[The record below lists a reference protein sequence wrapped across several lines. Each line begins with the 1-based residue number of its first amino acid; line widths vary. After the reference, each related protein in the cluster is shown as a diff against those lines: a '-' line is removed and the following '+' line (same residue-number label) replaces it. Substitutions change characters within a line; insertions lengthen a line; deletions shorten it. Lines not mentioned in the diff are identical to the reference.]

1 MNSVVNKRQGS
12 SPSVRLGG
20 AVILIGAGPGD
31 PDLITIKAAKYL
43 AKADVILIDR
53 LVSPE
58 IIDLYANPEAVV
70 IPVGKQCS
78 RGIRT
83 TQSSINE
90 LLVHYAEQGKLVVRL
105 KGGDSSIFSNILDE
119 LETLAENQIEY
130 EIIPGVTS
138 FSGAAAYCGI
148 PLTARQ
154 HSKGIRIV
162 TAYKTDEISEET
174 WKDWAKTDDTLIFY
188 MSGQKI
194 REISSKLIQH
204 NVDMAKGLAVIE
216 QATTPQQKTKTFSFQ
231 NMNLD
236 ELPDFE
242 FVPTLLIIGKTVSL
256 HPKFAWFRELD
267 AFESYFDKTPA
278 ALQYAN

>member
-1 MNSVVNKRQGS
+1 MKNRQCILES
-12 SPSVRLGG
+12 SSLSGRSGG

-31 PDLITIKAAKYL
+31 PELITMKAAKYL

-53 LVSPE
+53 LVSSE
-58 IIDLYANPEAVV
+58 ITDLYAHPGAVI

-83 TQSSINE
+83 PQKSINE

-119 LETLAENQIEY
+119 LETLAEHGIAY

-148 PLTARQ
+148 PLTARE

-162 TAYKTDEISEET
+162 TAYKTEEISDET
-174 WKDWAKTDDTLIFY
+174 WKDWAKSDDTLIFY

-194 REISSKLIQH
+194 REISEKLIEHQI
-204 NVDMAKGLAVIE
+204 DPAKGLAVVE
-216 QATTPQQKTKTFSFQ
+216 QATTPQQKTRTFSFQ

-256 HPKFAWFRELD
+256 HPKFSWFQELEG
-267 AFESYFDKTPA
+267 FESYFDKTPST
-278 ALQYAN
+278 LQYAL